1 MRVLVHTD
9 GDTYTSIALICAA
22 FVWSFVRTL
31 LQVCSQKLI
40 RAKELISSL
49 GGEKHRWTKYTEDL
63 SEDYKRLT
71 GDVLISAGVIAYLGP
86 FTSRFRDM
94 QTSQWV
100 ERCTVLKI
108 PCSPIVSLNVTLGD
122 PVLIREWNIQS
133 LPTDSFSVD
142 NGIIVF
148 NARRWPLMIDP
159 QVPRTHSLISWPQ
172 LLLDLHHVSQGQA
185 NKWVRNMEVD
195 SNLRVI
201 KLTDGDFLRTVENA
215 VQFGQPVLLEN
226 IGGLPTKRTAAHSL
240 TPKHAA

>member
-1 MRVLVHTD
+1 MR
-9 GDTYTSIALICAA
+9 TS
-22 FVWSFVRTL
+22 
-31 LQVCSQKLI
+31 LQVCQQKLV
-40 RAKELISSL
+40 RAKELIASL

-86 FTSRFRDM
+86 FTSRFRDN

-100 ERCTVLKI
+100 ERCTELEI

-159 QVPRTHSLISWPQ
+159 QVAMTHFLIIWFQ
-172 LLLDLHHVSQGQA
+172 LLLDL
-185 NKWVRNMEVD
+185 NNI
-195 SNLRVI
+195 LRD
-201 KLTDGDFLRTVENA
+201 K
-215 VQFGQPVLLEN
+215 
-226 IGGLPTKRTAAHSL
+226 PTSGCEIWRWTATCA
-240 TPKHAA
+240 